1 MARAEGAEP
10 SGTAA
15 GGAAAGDE
23 ARWYACYTRAR
34 HEKAVERNLAQRGF
48 GTYLPVVERER
59 QWKDRKKMVEFPL
72 FPSYV
77 FARFRL
83 GEVHEVLTT
92 PGLATIVR
100 VDGRPVP
107 ISWEELENV
116 RRFVAA
122 LTETGGTAE
131 LRPLPLVEEGHRVR
145 VLEGPFR
152 GVEGRVVERRGQRR
166 VLVGLSA
173 IRQGLEVD
181 VAVDT
186 IERIAG

>member
-1 MARAEGAEP
+1 MRSEP
-10 SGTAA
+10 MLHSDGSQRNGECEAA
-15 GGAAAGDE
+15 DVP
-23 ARWYACYTRAR
+23 RWYACYTRAR
-34 HEKAVERNLAQRGF
+34 HEKSVERHLASRGF
-48 GTYLPVVERER
+48 GTFLPLIERER
-59 QWKDRKKMVEFPL
+59 QWKDRVKRVEFPL

-83 GEVHEVLTT
+83 ADVHGVLTT

-100 VDGRPVP
+100 VDGRPVSIP
-107 ISWEELENV
+107 AEELENV

-122 LTETGGTAE
+122 LAASGAEVE
-131 LRPLPLVEEGHRVR
+131 LRPLVEEGQRVR
-145 VLEGPFR
+145 ILGGPFR
-152 GVEGRVVERRGQRR
+152 GVEGVVVERRGRRR

-186 IERIAG
+186 VERIGS